1 MSNQAEK
8 RPLGLK
14 IIIGIVSVEGFV
26 LAYLAAQLL
35 VGIMLGESRSL
46 PTTLSLFGIVA
57 LTAAAVL
64 FFAYGLF
71 QGKRWARSAA
81 LFWQL
86 IQLAIASGSF
96 TGQFGSNAIGWG
108 LIIPSVIVLVLLFT
122 KPVVAATLRGLDP
135 EKD

>member
-14 IIIGIVSVEGFV
+14 IIIGIGALEGLV

-35 VGIMLGESRSL
+35 VGILLGESRSL
-46 PTTLSLFGIVA
+46 PTTLSLFAIVA

-64 FFAYGLF
+64 FFAYGLL

-96 TGQFGSNAIGWG
+96 TGQFGSNAIGWS
-108 LIIPSVIVLVLLFT
+108 LIIPSVTVLVLLFT
-122 KPVVAATLRGLDP
+122 KKVVASTMRGLDP

>member
-14 IIIGIVSVEGFV
+14 IIIGIVSIEGLV

-46 PTTLSLFGIVA
+46 PTTLSLFAIVA

>member
-8 RPLGLK
+8 RPTGLK
-14 IIIGIVSVEGFV
+14 IIIGIVLIEGLV

-35 VGIMLGESRSL
+35 VGILVGESRSL
-46 PTTLSLFGIVA
+46 PTTLSLFAIVA

-122 KPVVAATLRGLDP
+122 KPVVAATMRGLDP

>member
-14 IIIGIVSVEGFV
+14 IIIGIVSLEGLV
-26 LAYLAAQLL
+26 LAYFAAQLL
-35 VGIMLGESRSL
+35 VGILLGESRSL
-46 PTTLSLFGIVA
+46 PTTLSLFAIVA

-64 FFAYGLF
+64 FFAYGLL

-96 TGQFGSNAIGWG
+96 TGQFGSNAIGWS
-108 LIIPSVIVLVLLFT
+108 LIIPSVTVLVLLFT
-122 KPVVAATLRGLDP
+122 KKVVAATMRGLDP

>member
-1 MSNQAEK
+1 MSIQAEK
-8 RPLGLK
+8 RPFALK
-14 IIIGIVSVEGFV
+14 VIIGIVFIEGSV
-26 LAYLAAQLL
+26 LAYFAAQLL
-35 VGIMLGESRSL
+35 VGIFLGQSRSL
-46 PTTLSLFGIVA
+46 ATAVSLFAIVA
-57 LTAAAVL
+57 GVSAAVL

-86 IQLAIASGSF
+86 IQLSIAAGSF
-96 TGQFGSNAIGWG
+96 SGQFGSQAIGWS

-122 KPVVAATLRGLDP
+122 KPVVAATMRGLDP